1 MSVIKLKNK
10 ETGEYTEII
19 QEAIETPVE
28 DVLNLFENKNVESIL
43 QEIGIKIKKGIAT
56 LKTELY

>member
-43 QEIGIKIKKGIAT
+43 QEIGIKIKN
-56 LKTELY
+56 